1 MLPKSLANAIVILV
15 TVVWAANFVIQF
27 IVTTYKPDPLIHT
40 AFMAI
45 VGAAFAFS
53 RKDKSDKDGK
63 DAPPDTTK
71 KDDGKAGE
79 E

>member
-1 MLPKSLANAIVILV
+1 MLPKPLANAIVILV
-15 TVVWAANFVIQF
+15 TVVWAANFIIQF

-53 RKDKSDKDGK
+53 RKDKTEDKNAIEKKDEPKAVDSKDG
-63 DAPPDTTK
+63 
-71 KDDGKAGE
+71 GE
-79 E
+79 

>member
-1 MLPKSLANAIVILV
+1 MLPKPLANAIVILV
-15 TVVWAANFVIQF
+15 TVVWAANFIIQF

-53 RKDKSDKDGK
+53 RKDKTEKDGK
-63 DAPPDTTK
+63 DAPDTGK
-71 KDDGKAGE
+71 KDDSKDGGE
-79 E
+79 

>member
-1 MLPKSLANAIVILV
+1 LAYAIVVLV
-15 TVVWAANFVIQF
+15 TVIWAANFVIQF

-53 RKDKSDKDGK
+53 RKDKNEKDVGTKDSKDGEDK
-63 DAPPDTTK
+63 P
-71 KDDGKAGE
+71 
-79 E
+79 